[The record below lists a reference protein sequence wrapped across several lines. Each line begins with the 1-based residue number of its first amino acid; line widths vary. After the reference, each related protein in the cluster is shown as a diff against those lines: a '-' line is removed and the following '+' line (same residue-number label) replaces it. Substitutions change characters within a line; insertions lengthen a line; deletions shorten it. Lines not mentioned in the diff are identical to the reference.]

1 MDRTTIKLKRI
12 LLLLAPE
19 PLSRENELLLGK
31 ISSSIIDNDLNT
43 EIYKSG
49 TKAIVLQL
57 LSALFVE
64 ETTTFE

>member
-1 MDRTTIKLKRI
+1 MDRTTIELKRI

-19 PLSRENELLLGK
+19 PLSWENELLLGK

-43 EIYKSG
+43 EIYRSG